1 LTCRKLVIWMEF
13 QSGYCTGRRSARNSN
28 LIEGIFSKTAL
39 LDGSNSKS
47 GRQPGAIVGQIS
59 VAPGN

>member
-1 LTCRKLVIWMEF
+1 MEF

-47 GRQPGAIVGQIS
+47 GRQPGAIAGQIS